1 MKKNCVRIFLLAFAI
16 LFFLDVSKGRTEP
29 VVLDFDT
36 YPSGNWVLWDCSG
49 TGSSWVSGGILTI
62 DAPDTCHEFML
73 WHPYDEWH
81 QQVDNSRGWV
91 IETRLQIDPITEPT
105 GSDCRSVQIWANDH
119 TNLVII
125 GFSTNEI
132 CIAYPDRVHF
142 PMDTTDDFHVYRIE
156 SKFDRVRVYVDDVLA
171 IDHTLSWT
179 GGGSDLLNF
188 GDGYG
193 AYTSLSYWDYFWYDV
208 FPQIEVTI
216 DIKPGSFPNCINV
229 DGHGVIPVA
238 ILGSADFD
246 VTQIDISTLNFAGTA
261 VRIKGNDNPQC
272 SVEDVSGDFSA
283 SLEGAPD
290 GYPDLVCHFVD
301 DPTFWEPGDGVAT
314 LDGLLLDGTPIQGT
328 DTLCVVPA
336 S

>member
-16 LFFLDVSKGRTEP
+16 LFFLDVSKGRTVP
-29 VVLDFDT
+29 VVLDFNT
-36 YPSGNWVLWDCSG
+36 YPGGNWQLISSG
-49 TGSSWVSGGILTI
+49 GTSYVSGGILTI
-62 DAPDTCHEFML
+62 DAPADYHEFML
-73 WHPYDEWH
+73 LSPYDEWH
-81 QQVDNSRGWV
+81 EYVDNSRGWV
-91 IETRLQIDPITEPT
+91 IEAKLKIDSTTAPQC
-105 GSDCRSVQIWANDH
+105 GGGRGAVQIWANDYDI
-119 TNLVII
+119 LLII
-125 GFSTNEI
+125 GFSTDEI
-132 CIAYPDRVHF
+132 CIAYPDLVKYA
-142 PMDTTDDFHVYRIE
+142 MDTTNDFHVYRIE
-156 SKFDRVRVYVDDVLA
+156 AQFDNVKIYVDDNLR
-171 IDHTLSWT
+171 IEHTLTWP
-179 GGGSDLLNF
+179 GGGSQILTF
-188 GDGYG
+188 GDGVG
-193 AYTSLSYWDYFWYDV
+193 GTKSLSYWDYFWYDV
-208 FPQIEVTI
+208 FSQIEVTI

-301 DPTFWEPGDGVAT
+301 DPSFWEPGDGVAT